1 MHMHQRQPQFRSRKS
16 PESLKLGMNPPQA
29 DASETSDAFELE
41 PPAFQFGDDMAILIE
56 SIFEA
61 VDVDAPAEN

>member
-16 PESLKLGMNPPQA
+16 PESLKLGMNLPQA
-29 DASETSDAFELE
+29 NASEPSDGFELE

>member
-16 PESLKLGMNPPQA
+16 PESLKLGMNLLQA
-29 DASETSDAFELE
+29 NASETSDAFELE

-56 SIFEA
+56 NIFEA
-61 VDVDAPAEN
+61 VDVDAPAES

>member
-1 MHMHQRQPQFRSRKS
+1 MHMHQHQPQFRSRKS
-16 PESLKLGMNPPQA
+16 PESLKLGMHPQA
-29 DASETSDAFELE
+29 DASEESDAFELE

-56 SIFEA
+56 NIFEA